1 MTARRWIDFNGA
13 LLLGGLAL
21 LACQRG
27 EPKPAPAGVAASAT
41 AVEPAAKPLTIG
53 YLDSPLLSALYL
65 AETRPG
71 WRAADQLVRFGT
83 SADLGYA
90 LIAGK
95 VDAAFVE
102 PAKALLIKD
111 IREFKQVDVV
121 GKVTYPYGGILVVR
135 KGLGLKVQ
143 DLPGHTVAISSG
155 ECRLYHTLKK
165 DLAWLHVDAEKIKF
179 VQIPFPEMLPAVEAG
194 VVDAAITKASYGLTA
209 RKLGH
214 TVPYVQY
221 DIVSAGDSCCPVAT
235 LETEFL
241 LLSRA
246 AVRTDTERLARLLL
260 EAQQEKD
267 GDLRAATHAK
277 LRIPLELLETA
288 PAAKFAYADD
298 VLLKLFLKADEEE
311 KAEAAEKAARSGKRA
326 RPGKKS

>member
-1 MTARRWIDFNGA
+1 MTTRRWIEIGGA
-13 LLLGGLAL
+13 AL
-21 LACQRG
+21 LAGTLALAACRRG
-27 EPKPAPAGVAASAT
+27 EPAAATASAASPAPAALPAT
-41 AVEPAAKPLTIG
+41 RPFTIG
-53 YLDSPLLSALYL
+53 HLSSPLLSALYL
-65 AETRPG
+65 AEQRPG
-71 WRAADQLVRFGT
+71 WREADRLVRFET

-111 IREFKQVDVV
+111 IREFKQIDVV

-143 DLPGHTVAISSG
+143 DLPGHTVAISAD
-155 ECRLYHTLKK
+155 ECRLFHTLKK
-165 DLAWLHVDAEKIKF
+165 DLAWLKVDTKKIKF
-179 VQIPFPEMLPAVEAG
+179 VQVPFPEMLPAVEAG

-241 LLSRA
+241 LLSRSA
-246 AVRTDTERLARLLL
+246 ARADVERLAHLLL
-260 EAQQEKD
+260 EAQLEKD
-267 GDLRAATHAK
+267 ADLRAATHAK
-277 LRIPLELLETA
+277 LGIPLELLETA
-288 PAAKFAYADD
+288 PAARFAYADN

-311 KAEAAEKAARSGKRA
+311 RAEAAERAEKAAKKAGK
-326 RPGKKS
+326 GS